1 MPWSCPTFSSVPA
14 HSTPVNGDC
23 RLLVLHL
30 GLQSW
35 TQPPH
40 CKSGSCS
47 RSDIWRRSWSMKP
60 QGFPLCV
67 WVTNLNKAATS
78 TTKKKPKPCFCC
90 FQCYFVVHWAQN
102 ILLCKKTTGLTDKRI
117 VWWLGPPTVEAVLKA
132 KWSWWKGKWQLF
144 RYSAFL
150 HKARRQPKGINTFTA
165 VLLMQ
170 DVAVSCICI
179 VSPYRWLRRSRD
191 IGKLVSSG

>member
-67 WVTNLNKAATS
+67 WVTNLNKAATT
-78 TTKKKPKPCFCC
+78 TTKKKTKKKPSLV
-90 FQCYFVVHWAQN
+90 FVVFNA
-102 ILLCKKTTGLTDKRI
+102 ILLYTELRTFYCVRKQLVWQINVLSGGLALPQWRLYWKPN
-117 VWWLGPPTVEAVLKA
+117 GPDGRGNDSYLDTQHFSIRLEGSPKESTHSL
-132 KWSWWKGKWQLF
+132 LF
-144 RYSAFL
+144 CWCRMLQSPASAL
-150 HKARRQPKGINTFTA
+150 S
-165 VLLMQ
+165 LLI
-170 DVAVSCICI
+170 DDCGGAEI
-179 VSPYRWLRRSRD
+179 
-191 IGKLVSSG
+191 